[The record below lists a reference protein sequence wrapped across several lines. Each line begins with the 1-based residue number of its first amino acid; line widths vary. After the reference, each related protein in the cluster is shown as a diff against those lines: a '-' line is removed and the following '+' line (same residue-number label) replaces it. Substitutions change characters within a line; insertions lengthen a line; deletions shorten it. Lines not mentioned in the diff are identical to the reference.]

1 MLRRPWESTEGSHTW
16 SVLLNDLVNRSS
28 FNVVDDVVARTG
40 NQMAVPQDGHILLY
54 EHSAQC
60 AG

>member
-1 MLRRPWESTEGSHTW
+1 MRSHTW
-16 SVLLNDLVNRSS
+16 SVLLHDLVNGGR
-28 FNVVDDVVARTG
+28 FNVVDDIVARTG
-40 NQMAVPQDGHILLY
+40 NQMAVSQDGHILLY